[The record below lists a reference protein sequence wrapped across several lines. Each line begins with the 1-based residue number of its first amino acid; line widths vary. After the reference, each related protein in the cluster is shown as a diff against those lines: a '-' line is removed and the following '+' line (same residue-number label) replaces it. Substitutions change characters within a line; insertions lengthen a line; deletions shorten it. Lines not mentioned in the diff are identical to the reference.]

1 MVVAE
6 DREKFYGIEKWSVI
20 RPNAK
25 VVDVRALQLRGYWP
39 AFFWHLAYE
48 PGDRIWS
55 MDCPGFLRKAKENI
69 YKFFVNDFYKESEIE
84 KKFEGS
90 HVVVKNNVC
99 DFPEITVYY
108 ANEKEE
114 VIQFKN
120 FDDAEKKFRYLTHK
134 YRLMPKPY

>member
-1 MVVAE
+1 MIEE
-6 DREKFYGIEKWSVI
+6 DREKYYGIERWSVI

-25 VVDVRALQLRGYWP
+25 VVDVRALKLCGYRP
-39 AFFWHLAYE
+39 AIFWHLAYE

-55 MDCPGFLRKAKENI
+55 IDCSGFLRKAKENI
-69 YKFFVNDFYKESEIE
+69 YKFFIRDYYKESEIE
-84 KKFEGS
+84 KKFNGNY
-90 HVVVKNNVC
+90 VVVKNNVC

-108 ANEKEE
+108 ANDKEE
-114 VIQFKN
+114 IIQFKN